1 MFSFLFVWWF
11 YLSIDWQIIKRGV
24 GHIFLSM
31 TWLCDSWLCNIPLV
45 YVCRIFLTHWL
56 STLVPYGRNY
66 IKHPHSGSHPSVTA
80 VSGFRSLLWPP
91 RIPGTH
97 TVHRH
102 PHMQNTQTYKIKK
115 WNENECT
122 QMGRQ
127 REGCVPEKRLFQNSG
142 LRLPVSGSCSN
153 SIPVSLEFS
162 QALCLSDRSSEFQRQ
177 QPDLCWDPSCAS

>member
-1 MFSFLFVWWF
+1 MPYFLN
-11 YLSIDWQIIKRGV
+11 S
-24 GHIFLSM
+24 
-31 TWLCDSWLCNIPLV
+31 
-45 YVCRIFLTHWL
+45 LTRWL
-56 STLVPYGRNY
+56 STRVPYSRNY
-66 IKHPHSGSHPSVTA
+66 IKHPHSGSHPPVTA
-80 VSGFRSLLWPP
+80 VPGFSALLWPP

-122 QMGRQ
+122 HMGWR
-127 REGCVPEKRLFQNSG
+127 REGCVPEKHLFQNSG

-162 QALCLSDRSSEFQRQ
+162 QALCLVTGLQNSEGSSHI
-177 QPDLCWDPSCAS
+177 CAETQAVSARAGTRADEPVADGKEQNVPV